1 VRNRYRAALRTY
13 RRPAFLGVLIA
24 AGGWLVMLGLMIF
37 LSRLLHQVPDA
48 PESVQ
53 NQIRE
58 ARAPQVREVQLTVVS
73 GFIGFYS
80 FILLSFVGTGLSI
93 HLKAMLG
100 APTSPLVPGLRQT
113 HLTLAGLMIA
123 GVIGVLALTICC
135 GPGLG
140 VSPLAVVAYLLA
152 MLAIPAFLAHWRPET
167 LVVMVIVM
175 PGLLMTRHG
184 RDFIWPPSTQVTIVV
199 LAVAIGCLVSVGM
212 RLGRFNE
219 EMPEY
224 RLRIQTGVAP
234 GATRVLWLAPLGDMR
249 YWRGVGTRTPA
260 NLLWRARH
268 WHAAWGTLWV
278 APVTGLCFGATTGF
292 VAMFPWHLSVRELIG
307 SPSLPYLAVV
317 PVVGVL
323 AQNRPFLMQ
332 ELLRPQSRSEHV
344 RAVGAT
350 LALATFLCWATT
362 LVGALLI
369 CWILKREGPSI
380 EEVWRPAIFSL
391 SCVLT
396 LFGLVTWPYR
406 SAFVYMCYFAMCG
419 VMGSFALVPMP
430 LSGQGFA
437 IASSVLALAGV
448 FLTRRSYRRWV
459 NEEVD
464 WNSDVWSLLRSW
476 RSRSAGVGLPR

>member
-1 VRNRYRAALRTY
+1 MRNRYRAALRTY

-37 LSRLLHQVPDA
+37 LSRLLYQVPDA
-48 PESVQ
+48 PEPVQ
-53 NQIRE
+53 NQMRE

-73 GFIGFYS
+73 GCMGFYS
-80 FILLSFVGTGLSI
+80 FVLLSLVGAGLSI

-113 HLTLAGLMIA
+113 HLALAGLMIA
-123 GVIGVLALTICC
+123 GVIGVLALAICC

-175 PGLLMTRHG
+175 PGLVVTRQG
-184 RDFIWPPSTQVTIVV
+184 RAFIWPPSTPVTIVV

-212 RLGRFNE
+212 RLARFNE
-219 EMPEY
+219 EMHEFH
-224 RLRIQTGVAP
+224 LRIQAGVSP
-234 GATRVLWLAPLGDMR
+234 RATRVLGPPLGDIR
-249 YWRGVGTRTPA
+249 YWRGVGARAPA

-268 WHAAWGTLWV
+268 WHAAWGTLWL

-292 VAMFPWHLSVRELIG
+292 VAMFLWHFSVRDLIG
-307 SPSLPYLAVV
+307 SPSLPYLAVI

-323 AQNRPFLMQ
+323 GQNRPLLMQ

-344 RAVGAT
+344 RAVGAA
-350 LALATFLCWATT
+350 LATATFLCWVSILA
-362 LVGALLI
+362 GAVLT
-369 CWILKREGPSI
+369 CWILKQEDPSI
-380 EEVWRPAIFSL
+380 EDLWRPAILSL
-391 SCVLT
+391 SCLLT
-396 LFGLVTWPYR
+396 LFGIVTWPYR
-406 SAFVYMCYFAMCG
+406 SAFIYVCYFGMCG
-419 VMGSFALVPMP
+419 VIGSFALVPMP
-430 LSGQGFA
+430 LSGHGFA
-437 IASSVLALAGV
+437 IASSALALAGV
-448 FLTRRSYRRWV
+448 FLIRRSYLHWV
-459 NEEVD
+459 NDEVD

-476 RSRSAGVGLPR
+476 RSRSAGAGSPR